1 MSRSVVVTGIGIV
14 NAAVVGASP
23 ALGAWLAQP
32 RPASPT
38 GARPAVRLP
47 EATVAGL
54 VDPAE
59 ARRLSRVCQLTIAA
73 ARLAVAESG
82 LDPARGLGLVV
93 GSALGDFTS
102 TIAFAD
108 GYLTRGPAGLSALL
122 FPNTVMNTMAAT
134 TAIAVASRELA
145 LTINVPTV
153 AGELAVARGAAAVAS
168 GRADAVLAGGV
179 DELDPLVAEM
189 LDALG
194 DDGLRGEGAAFLV
207 LEAETVARARRAP
220 CLGRIAGVAW
230 RTIPAGPWG
239 VGRRTTSRAI
249 ADAMTRAGGEAP
261 KWLYVSA
268 SGDARRDAWEARVL
282 ATALGAPRPPAVS
295 LAALV
300 GHHAGVGALH
310 VAAAAWT
317 SRSGLLPASD
327 GGAAAP
333 VTGNGLVHGLARGGG
348 HVALVVGNG
357 ETAWMEAA
365 GHEGSPVEVPTS

>member
-1 MSRSVVVTGIGIV
+1 
-14 NAAVVGASP
+14 
-23 ALGAWLAQP
+23 
-32 RPASPT
+32 
-38 GARPAVRLP
+38 
-47 EATVAGL
+47 
-54 VDPAE
+54 
-59 ARRLSRVCQLTIAA
+59 
-73 ARLAVAESG
+73 
-82 LDPARGLGLVV
+82 
-93 GSALGDFTS
+93 
-102 TIAFAD
+102 
-108 GYLTRGPAGLSALL
+108 
-122 FPNTVMNTMAAT
+122 MNTMAAT

-365 GHEGSPVEVPTS
+365 GHEGSLVEVPTS